1 MYRVTEDFVDLKDSR
16 YEYHRGDE
24 FPRGGVSVS
33 EDRITELASSKNLC
47 RRPLIEEVVET
58 TNEVTEVIPEEVE
71 ETTPEVVEEQ
81 KTPKDKKKRASK

>member
-16 YEYHRGDE
+16 HEYHRGDE

-47 RRPLIEEVVET
+47 HKPLIEKVIE
-58 TNEVTEVIPEEVE
+58 EVTEEVE

-81 KTPKDKKKRASK
+81 TEIQEIPRGKKKRASK